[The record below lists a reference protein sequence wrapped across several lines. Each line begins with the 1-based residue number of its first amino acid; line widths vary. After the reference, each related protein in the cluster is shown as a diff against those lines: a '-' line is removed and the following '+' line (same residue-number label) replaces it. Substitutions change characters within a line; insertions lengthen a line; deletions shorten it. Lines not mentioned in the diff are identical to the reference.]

1 MLLISYLFIK
11 LFIEVLSWQI
21 DFTFTS
27 ITWTKTWKWFFI
39 KNENNFWLE
48 NVSEKYN
55 ISNEFLKNNEFPQ
68 KTSSKMNIWMKIL
81 KKFSFVISL
90 FCFVKSKLSVLHS
103 TSLQA
108 RIWSIHYHFLLLP
121 FAMMT
126 TSHNFHLFWTI
137 DRISWGVENI
147 RIFSISMKMNRWS
160 LLLWSRI
167 LVLTFLFQQQLQKM
181 CNLVLLCSIIH
192 VLQHPG
198 AMEVDKSCYCYV
210 AIFRSNQTATTKCK
224 NLFPLYQSCKIT

>member
-1 MLLISYLFIK
+1 M
-11 LFIEVLSWQI
+11 
-21 DFTFTS
+21 
-27 ITWTKTWKWFFI
+27 
-39 KNENNFWLE
+39 
-48 NVSEKYN
+48 
-55 ISNEFLKNNEFPQ
+55 FLKVTITLICFPNWN
-68 KTSSKMNIWMKIL
+68 KSRFWYVSHFVV
-81 KKFSFVISL
+81 FSFACCNTRCEEAASVSRVPACALHTCVLLLTAIVILNL
-90 FCFVKSKLSVLHS
+90 FRWEKERISIMLSIYLS
-103 TSLQA
+103 
-108 RIWSIHYHFLLLP
+108 SIHYHYLLLS

-126 TSHNFHLFWTI
+126 TLHNFHLFWTI